1 MKFIK
6 GINFKKPKYV
16 LPLIVLPFLVGFYFL
31 YQRMVGKSI
40 EKQNSLV
47 QQTEGYDISIPI
59 PETNSEIDNKFKS
72 LKEEFNSDESNLR
85 TYIEEIEDEEQDKGI
100 IVDLMTPEERAIKD
114 SIDAAKKLS
123 EDLLK
128 KQQENISKM
137 VNQNNGSS
145 HYNDLADLVN
155 PNPSSHIKDIQR
167 ITSLNED
174 DIIEKE
180 LENEVENE
188 LASFTQQMRII
199 DSIQNPDK
207 YYIAPPVEPIPKKE
221 YAKINTR
228 KVQNEV
234 FNTIT
239 RENKN
244 TSIKALLDEGIIVY
258 KGSRIR
264 LRLMKDVFLNEMYLK
279 KGTYLYGIVKNFKN
293 QRVIINIPS
302 ILLDGEIIE
311 TNISLYDLDG
321 LEGVFVP
328 SSQFR
333 EFVNDL
339 GGGTAGNSGS
349 TLSGQNQTNAGLG
362 DQLLF
367 DAATNAV
374 QTSTKALEKLIRK
387 NKARFKYNSQ
397 VILKNS

>member
-16 LPLIVLPFLVGFYFL
+16 LPLIILPFLVGFYFL

-40 EKQNSLV
+40 EKQNSIV

-59 PETNSEIDNKFKS
+59 PETDSKIDSKFKS

-85 TYIEEIEDEEQDKGI
+85 TYIEELEDEEKEQGI
-100 IVDLMTPEERAIKD
+100 IVDLMTPEERAFKD
-114 SIDAAKKLS
+114 SIDAAKQLS

-128 KQQENISKM
+128 KQQENINRM
-137 VNQNNGSS
+137 INQNNSS
-145 HYNDLADLVN
+145 NHYNELADLVSPTN
-155 PNPSSHIKDIQR
+155 HVQDIQR

-180 LENEVENE
+180 LESNVENE
-188 LASFTQQMRII
+188 LESFTQQMRII

-207 YYIAPPVEPIPKKE
+207 YYIAPPVESIPEKE
-221 YAKINTR
+221 YAKINTG
-228 KVQNEV
+228 KVENDV

-279 KGTYLYGIVKNFKN
+279 KGTYLYGVVKNFKN

-339 GGGTAGNSGS
+339 GGGTAGNSGT